1 MGYLTDLFI
10 VRKNKW
16 FFGLF
21 LILVAAFLAG
31 CQSVGYYSQA
41 VSGQME
47 MLAHQKPLAELIK
60 SPNTQPDL
68 KGKFELVLAL
78 RQFAET
84 NLNLPVGKHFLRYVD
99 LHRSHV
105 VWNVYAAPEFSL
117 EPKSW
122 WFPVVGSVTYRGY
135 FSEAAANDYAAGI
148 RRKGFDVFV
157 GGVDAYS
164 TLGWFNDPVLNTFIG
179 DSESRVASLIFH
191 ELAHQRLFIS
201 GDTEFNEAFATAVAE
216 EGLRRWL
223 LEKNDP
229 AAITKYHEDIAR
241 KKQFLNLIRTARTQL
256 AAIYGEAQHE
266 TRRSDPA
273 EMDPVKREK
282 KQRVL
287 QQLRE
292 DYAQL
297 KQSWGGYSGYDEWF
311 NGPINNAQLNTV
323 STYYDLVPA
332 FHQLIAD
339 NGGELGEFF
348 SQVKTF
354 ARMSKE
360 KRHQRLAGINAS
372 GEDRFFAKPPPSKK
386 GAALPM

>member
-1 MGYLTDLFI
+1 
-10 VRKNKW
+10 VRKRKW
-16 FFGLF
+16 LFGL
-21 LILVAAFLAG
+21 LSILVAAFLAG
-31 CQSVGYYSQA
+31 CQSVGYYKQA
-41 VSGQME
+41 IVGQME
-47 MLAHQKPLAELIK
+47 MLTHQQPLSDLIK
-60 SPNTQPDL
+60 NPGTEPGL
-68 KGKFELVLAL
+68 GEKFKLVLAL

-84 NLNLPVGKHFLRYVD
+84 NLNLPVGKHYLHYVD
-99 LHRSHV
+99 LQRSNV

-117 EPKSW
+117 EPRSW

-135 FSEAAANDYAAGI
+135 FSEAAANAYADTM
-148 RRKGFDVFV
+148 RKTGFDVYV

-179 DSESRVASLIFH
+179 DSESRLASLIFH

-229 AAITKYHEDIAR
+229 AALKKYHDDLAR
-241 KKQFLNLIRTARTQL
+241 KKQFLNLIQVVRSRLDIIYGGTDRETARGDSVERDAAKRGRKQL
-256 AAIYGEAQHE
+256 I
-266 TRRSDPA
+266 
-273 EMDPVKREK
+273 
-282 KQRVL
+282 L

-292 DYAQL
+292 DYARL
-297 KQSWGGYSGYDEWF
+297 KQEWGGYSGYDAWF
-311 NGPINNAQLNTV
+311 DGPLNNAQLNTV

-339 NGGELGEFF
+339 NGGELGNFF
-348 SQVKTF
+348 SRVKTF

-360 KRHQRLAGINAS
+360 KRHQKLAEINAS
-372 GEDRFFAKPPPSKK
+372 GQDRFFAKPPPSKR
-386 GAALPM
+386 GAVLPM